1 MPQAQA
7 QERNEPVSENEAPC
21 AILVVDDDPAM
32 RSLLVDEFQDQ
43 GCRVIEAI
51 DGSDALSK
59 LKALTPDLII
69 TDLKMPAGG
78 FDYLRDLRRLVPNC
92 PIILITAFGDSHT
105 RSKAKACGVTSYMD
119 KPVRIHDIRDALTQ
133 ICRMKPCKNSSAISI
148 N

>member
-1 MPQAQA
+1 MFQARV
-7 QERNEPVSENEAPC
+7 QERNKPANANEPQC

-43 GCRVIEAI
+43 GCRVVEAI

-59 LKALTPDLII
+59 LKGLTPDLII

-78 FDYLRDLRRLVPNC
+78 FEYLRALRRLVPDC

-105 RSKAKACGVTSYMD
+105 RSNAKACGVTSYME
-119 KPVRIHDIRDALTQ
+119 KPVRIHDIRDSLTQ

-148 N
+148 D